1 MNHSDKE
8 MRIVTWKVICATI
21 SIFVSVLIYQ
31 AFADAIKGLTGPLSE
46 TGKMQLAF
54 AHSLVWFV
62 LLQLLLAT
70 VSGPQTY
77 LFHPFSSFFQS
88 FFHRFAWL
96 LSCGGREPSHGHGRA
111 QRQTSR
117 TAPGS

>member
-1 MNHSDKE
+1 MNFGIAVMLLFSIGFMMAIFYMVNHSDKE

-46 TGKMQLAF
+46 TGKMQVAF

-70 VSGPQTY
+70 VSGP
-77 LFHPFSSFFQS
+77 FSI
-88 FFHRFAWL
+88 
-96 LSCGGREPSHGHGRA
+96 
-111 QRQTSR
+111 
-117 TAPGS
+117 